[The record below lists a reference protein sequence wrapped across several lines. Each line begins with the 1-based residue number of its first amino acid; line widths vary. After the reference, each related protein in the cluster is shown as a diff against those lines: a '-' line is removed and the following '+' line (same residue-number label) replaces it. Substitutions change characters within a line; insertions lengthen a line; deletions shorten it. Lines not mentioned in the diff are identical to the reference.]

1 MRVRFAPSPT
11 GYLHVGGLR
20 TALLNFLFARKM
32 GGQWVLRIEDTD
44 QSRLVQGAQKA
55 LQDSLQWTGLD
66 YDEGPDKGGPFGPYV
81 QSERLS
87 LYEAYAQRLLKS
99 GRAYRDFRPPASRN
113 MDARSS
119 ALLREAYIPPS
130 EDEAQER
137 IHNGES
143 FVVRLKVCNMF
154 SRQMETGRMFTYDD
168 VVYGRMNLRPDVMS
182 GATDDPVL
190 VKSDGWPTYHLASVV
205 DDTEMRISHVLRGEE
220 WIPSMPKHLA
230 LYEALGVRPPDF
242 AHLPLLINAD
252 GSKLS
257 KRSGDVRVEDYQR
270 QGWEPET
277 LVNLVAL
284 TGYSHQDV
292 QDADQDVKSL
302 EQLIQNFELGRISH
316 SRATLPL
323 DKLVFLNRKHL
334 HAKIEQAR
342 THPSEAAPLVSRL
355 RAALDR
361 DLGPRYVVGYLMYS
375 KSTHQF
381 SDDYILR
388 VANLG
393 QQRVDILDEI
403 PKKMSYL
410 FQEPQWDS
418 EACRTFREG
427 VATESFRSIVKSA
440 EQFFAQTTD
449 VQKEWPSW
457 MASQAKQVT
466 DGKATVQKS
475 VRIALT
481 GERMGPPVAEIAQ
494 VLGLEKAVQ
503 RCKDA
508 LVWDELHAEEG

>member
-1 MRVRFAPSPT
+1 
-11 GYLHVGGLR
+11 
-20 TALLNFLFARKM
+20 
-32 GGQWVLRIEDTD
+32 
-44 QSRLVQGAQKA
+44 
-55 LQDSLQWTGLD
+55 
-66 YDEGPDKGGPFGPYV
+66 
-81 QSERLS
+81 
-87 LYEAYAQRLLKS
+87 
-99 GRAYRDFRPPASRN
+99 
-113 MDARSS
+113 
-119 ALLREAYIPPS
+119 
-130 EDEAQER
+130 
-137 IHNGES
+137 
-143 FVVRLKVCNMF
+143 
-154 SRQMETGRMFTYDD
+154 MFTYDD
-168 VVYGRMNLRPDVMS
+168 VVYGHMNFRPDVMS
-182 GATDDPVL
+182 GATDDPIL
-190 VKSDGWPTYHLASVV
+190 IKSDGWPTYHLASVV

-230 LYEALGVRPPDF
+230 LYEALGVHPPEF
-242 AHLPLLINAD
+242 VHVPLLINAD

-257 KRSGDVRVEDYQR
+257 KRSGDVRVEDYQK

-302 EQLIQNFELGRISH
+302 EQLIQTFELGRISH

-342 THPSEAAPLVSRL
+342 THSSEGNPLVSRL
-355 RAALDR
+355 RVALER
-361 DLGPRYVVGYLMYS
+361 DLGL
-375 KSTHQF
+375 STHQF

-393 QQRVDILDEI
+393 QQRVDTLDEI

-427 VATESFRSIVKSA
+427 VATESFRRIVKSA

-466 DGKATVQKS
+466 DGKAAVQKS

-494 VLGLEKAVQ
+494 LLGLEKAAQ

-508 LVWDELHAEEG
+508 LAWDELHAVGG